1 MIPQSSVSYD
11 PDPKLMYSAAMRASI
26 LKPLSSWSP
35 TPKPD
40 WRSESRPMPS
50 IPEMLKEITAM
61 RSLYEVNKARPEIQR
76 ETETFVMRS
85 TINFIFASN
94 RLDGL
99 GLQSYAQTEEVLTE
113 VWHRS
118 EQSSEDVANAES
130 ESGSRFRSRQETV
143 QTLKAMQYLHHDFK
157 EQSQLVRDEV
167 NANGGVENDGCAYAN
182 PSFALFLDDKVL
194 CEAHRQ
200 LITGLVLS
208 SRAGQFREGE
218 VQANSFFFDRLHH
231 YPPAESIVQKYS
243 ELTDALS
250 ELLVSF
256 PASTD
261 ANYMELCFKLAAW
274 LLFVFVDLH
283 PFSDG
288 NGRMCRLLANVISGL
303 PISCCTGWCL

>member
-1 MIPQSSVSYD
+1 MVVVWGWNVKWSLYSRSFSEVSEAPQRLSNYPTVNSAAETDIQLNMEYINRLVVGNLPYLTDIDWSIDWSIQLSSHQTLQHHWVSIIHWHRRLFTQQSNTRSLIWLTDWRSNIMIPQSSVSYD
-11 PDPKLMYSAAMRASI
+11 PDPKLMYSAAMRAII

-85 TINFIFASN
+85 TINFIFASS

-118 EQSSEDVANAES
+118 EQSSEDVVNAES
-130 ESGSRFRSRQETV
+130 ESVSRFRSRQETV

-167 NANGGVENDGCAYAN
+167 
-182 PSFALFLDDKVL
+182 
-194 CEAHRQ
+194 Q
-200 LITGLVLS
+200 
-208 SRAGQFREGE
+208 
-218 VQANSFFFDRLHH
+218 
-231 YPPAESIVQKYS
+231 
-243 ELTDALS
+243 
-250 ELLVSF
+250 
-256 PASTD
+256 
-261 ANYMELCFKLAAW
+261 
-274 LLFVFVDLH
+274 
-283 PFSDG
+283 
-288 NGRMCRLLANVISGL
+288 
-303 PISCCTGWCL
+303 